1 MAVQDPRDSEPV
13 GWMTLQ
19 AAAVYT
25 STSVKTIRRFI
36 ARRELPAYLCGKRG
50 FRVLRNDLDALMRR
64 L

>member
-1 MAVQDPRDSEPV
+1 MGAQDPREGETI

-36 ARRELPAYLCGKRG
+36 ARGELPAYLCGKRG
-50 FRVLRNDLDALMRR
+50 FRVQREDLDALMRR
-64 L
+64 V